1 MFFSISLFVRVKNK
15 TIIVI
20 VTYNALNWLTR
31 CLESCDEF
39 KVIVVDNNSQ
49 DGTVEFIKKNY
60 PKIEL
65 IEKSEN
71 LGFGKANNIGI
82 KEALRRGADHILLL
96 NQDAYLESDTVEEL
110 TRAAFQNPEYG
121 ILSPIHLDGSGKRF
135 DRNFTNY
142 MHYDKN
148 KDFFSDALFNR
159 LAGIYEVPFVNA
171 ACWFLPRRT
180 LETIGGFDPI
190 FFHYGEDENYCQR
203 LVFHGIKIGI
213 VSNCYVRHDRE
224 NRIKKETSENNPYSL
239 WLKNEELRYKIN
251 NADLTKDSNFA
262 KPIEIQKRVLIRD
275 FIFFRISKINVRIKY
290 IKSLKRWKNEVIQSR
305 SKNKLKGQHYLN

>member
-1 MFFSISLFVRVKNK
+1 MEVY
-15 TIIVI
+15 III
-20 VTYNALNWLTR
+20 VTYNAMPWIEN
-31 CLESCDEF
+31 CLSSCNDYN
-39 KVIVVDNNSQ
+39 VIVVDNSSTDNTI
-49 DGTVEFIKKNY
+49 GFIKSNFPDVY
-60 PKIEL
+60 CIRQKI
-65 IEKSEN
+65 N

-96 NQDAYLESDTVEEL
+96 NQDAYLESNTVEQL
-110 TRAAFQNPEYG
+110 TRVASRNPEYG
-121 ILSPIHLDGSGKRF
+121 TLSPIHLDGRGKRF

-142 MHYDKN
+142 VHYDKN

-171 ACWFLPRRT
+171 ACWFLPRKT

-203 LVFHGIKIGI
+203 LLYHGIKIGV

-224 NRIKKETSENNPYSL
+224 NRITKDTGENNAYSL

-251 NADLTKDSNFA
+251 NADLTKDPDLT
-262 KPIEIQKRVLIRD
+262 KPIEIQKRVLMRD
-275 FIFFRISKINVRIKY
+275 FIFFRTSKIHNRINY
-290 IKSLKRWKNEVIQSR
+290 IKSLKRWRNEVIQSR